1 MLTVRERVMTGKRQ
15 MRGEQIRGDTSAVGV
30 WKCSC
35 QDVLIVWTCG
45 KSFLKSFLSLSA
57 TRGNKAPS
65 PELPLIRL
73 LHPTAPSVGWWGRH
87 SLQFWQTRLT
97 VSAKAACASETHV
110 SHYDAY
116 SLV

>member
-1 MLTVRERVMTGKRQ
+1 MTGKRR
-15 MRGEQIRGDTSAVGV
+15 MRGEQIRGDTSAVSE

-45 KSFLKSFLSLSA
+45 TRFLQSFLSLSA
-57 TRGNKAPS
+57 TRGNEAPS

-73 LHPTAPSVGWWGRH
+73 LHPTAPSVGWGGV
-87 SLQFWQTRLT
+87 WQTRLT
-97 VSAKAACASETHV
+97 VLSETARASETHV

-116 SLV
+116 ALV